1 MGEDDIS
8 ERTTGET
15 YMRRSLRTRRN
26 EEVVMDFRSQR
37 EIAVRNEEHKD
48 A

>member
-1 MGEDDIS
+1 MNPKDLNDYNYG
-8 ERTTGET
+8 
-15 YMRRSLRTRRN
+15 MRRSLRTRRN